1 MNVYISWSGKTSGEL
16 AKALGDW
23 LPSVIQAVKPFCSEE
38 DIEKGSR
45 GNKIMDEE
53 LEKADIGL
61 LCLTRDNLEAP
72 WIMFEAGSLSKRLDM
87 SRVCPIL
94 FQGLQKTDLKSP
106 LSNFQASLFN
116 KGEMKKVV
124 GMLNNQLGDDK
135 LKTSVLDG
143 VFDKFWPDLEDK
155 VKNILSKTSKTTP
168 KQIRDQRD
176 ILEEIL
182 TLCRSAVQLLQPKEK
197 IVPKGLIKTYA
208 TMKLPRIRGIAKR
221 LLGIGFSKEDTIRIL
236 VESVGAPEL
245 LLSRIVDSIEPFV
258 EPKEK
263 RGEGKTPLIDALEST
278 EE

>member
-1 MNVYISWSGKTSGEL
+1 MDVYISWSGKTSGEL

-45 GNKIMDEE
+45 GNRIMDEE

-94 FQGLQKTDLKSP
+94 FQGLQKTDLKAT

-124 GMLNNQLGDDK
+124 GMLNNQLGEDK
-135 LKTSVLDG
+135 LKSTVLDD
-143 VFDKFWPDLEDK
+143 VFDKFWPDLDRN
-155 VKNILSKTSKTTP
+155 VKTILSKSYKTAP
-168 KQIRDQRD
+168 KKIRDQRD
-176 ILEEIL
+176 ILEEII
-182 TLCRSAVQLLQPKEK
+182 TLCRSAVQFLQPKEK
-197 IVPKGLIKTYA
+197 VIPMGIIKKYGTLEGA
-208 TMKLPRIRGIAKR
+208 RIRGVAKR
-221 LLGIGFSKEDTIRIL
+221 LLADGWSKEDTIKLL
-236 VESVGAPEL
+236 VEHLAVTKHQASEIVGAIEL
-245 LLSRIVDSIEPFV
+245 FV
-258 EPKEK
+258 KPKRKSEK
-263 RGEGKTPLIDALEST
+263 EKTPLTDASESI
-278 EE
+278 E